1 MAGIIFGNVCSFL
14 ATITD
19 SISSTRKTVKG
30 VLGMQCLSQ
39 IIFIVVSI
47 AFQGYADL
55 VQNVV
60 GLVRNLFAMSK
71 KQVKGIEWV
80 FVTLAVGLGLW
91 FNNLGWLGLL
101 PVLAN
106 FEYSL
111 AVFRFADDER
121 AMKVAFAVMN
131 LLYMVYNFCMLNV
144 VGGVCS
150 AVVIVTT
157 VIYLVKNRKNAA

>member
-157 VIYLVKNRKNAA
+157 VIYLVKNRKSAA

>member
-1 MAGIIFGNVCSFL
+1 MAGIIFGNICSFL

-144 VGGVCS
+144 VGGICS

-157 VIYLVKNRKNAA
+157 VIYLVKNKKSAQ

>member
-1 MAGIIFGNVCSFL
+1 MAGIIFGNICSFL

-157 VIYLVKNRKNAA
+157 VIYLVKNKKSAA

>member
-144 VGGVCS
+144 VGGICS

-157 VIYLVKNRKNAA
+157 VIYLVKNKKSAA

>member
-1 MAGIIFGNVCSFL
+1 MAGIIFGNICSFL

>member
-1 MAGIIFGNVCSFL
+1 
-14 ATITD
+14 
-19 SISSTRKTVKG
+19 
-30 VLGMQCLSQ
+30 
-39 IIFIVVSI
+39 
-47 AFQGYADL
+47 GYADL

-60 GLVRNLFAMSK
+60 GLVRNLFAMRE
-71 KQVKGIEWV
+71 KQVKGMEWV
-80 FVTLAVGLGLW
+80 FVTLAVGLGLY

-111 AVFRFADDER
+111 AVFRFADNER

-131 LLYMVYNFCMLNV
+131 VLYMIYNFCMLNV
-144 VGGVCS
+144 VGGICS

-157 VIYLVKNRKNAA
+157 VIYLVKNKKSAA

>member
-1 MAGIIFGNVCSFL
+1 MLEIIIGNAASLL

-19 SISSTRKTVKG
+19 SISSTRKTTKG
-30 VLGMQCLSQ
+30 MLFMQN
-39 IIFIVVSI
+39 ISI
-47 AFQGYADL
+47 LFYLAASLAFHGYADT
-55 VQNVV
+55 VQN
-60 GLVRNLFAMSK
+60 
-71 KQVKGIEWV
+71 I
-80 FVTLAVGLGLW
+80 VGLGRNFSAMSRHPRKWLQW
-91 FNNLGWLGLL
+91 LFVAAAVVLGFYFNNQGALGLL

-144 VGGVCS
+144 VGGICS

-157 VIYLVKNRKNAA
+157 VIYLVKNKKSTA

>member
-1 MAGIIFGNVCSFL
+1 MLEIIIGNAASLL

-19 SISSTRKTVKG
+19 SISSTRKTTKG
-30 VLGMQCLSQ
+30 MLFMQN
-39 IIFIVVSI
+39 ISI
-47 AFQGYADL
+47 LFYLAASLAFRGYADT
-55 VQNVV
+55 VQNIV
-60 GLVRNLFAMSK
+60 GLGRNFSAMSK
-71 KQVKGIEWV
+71 HPRKWLQWL
-80 FVTLAVGLGLW
+80 FVAAAVVLGFY
-91 FNNLGWLGLL
+91 FNNQGALGLL

-157 VIYLVKNRKNAA
+157 VIYLVKNKKSAA

>member
-144 VGGVCS
+144 VGGICS

-157 VIYLVKNRKNAA
+157 VIYLVKNRKSAA

>member
-1 MAGIIFGNVCSFL
+1 MAGIIFGNICSFL

-121 AMKVAFAVMN
+121 AMKIAFAVMN

-144 VGGVCS
+144 VGGICS

-157 VIYLVKNRKNAA
+157 VIYLVKNKKSAA

>member
-1 MAGIIFGNVCSFL
+1 MAGIIFGNICSFL

-144 VGGVCS
+144 VGGICS

-157 VIYLVKNRKNAA
+157 VIYLVKNRKSAA

>member
-144 VGGVCS
+144 VGGICS

-157 VIYLVKNRKNAA
+157 VIYLIKNKKSAA

>member
-1 MAGIIFGNVCSFL
+1 MGSIIFGNVCSFL

-19 SISSTRKTVKG
+19 SVSSTRKTVKG

-39 IIFIVVSI
+39 VIFIVVSI

-55 VQNVV
+55 VQNIV

-80 FVTLAVGLGLW
+80 FVALAVGLGLW

-101 PVLAN
+101 PVLA
-106 FEYSL
+106 
-111 AVFRFADDER
+111 
-121 AMKVAFAVMN
+121 
-131 LLYMVYNFCMLNV
+131 
-144 VGGVCS
+144 
-150 AVVIVTT
+150 
-157 VIYLVKNRKNAA
+157 

>member
-1 MAGIIFGNVCSFL
+1 MAGIIFGNICSFL

-131 LLYMVYNFCMLNV
+131 VLYMVYNFCMLNV
-144 VGGVCS
+144 VGGICS

-157 VIYLVKNRKNAA
+157 VIYLVKNKKSAA

>member
-1 MAGIIFGNVCSFL
+1 MKSIIFGNVCSFL

-19 SISSTRKTVKG
+19 SISSTRKSVKG

-39 IIFIVVSI
+39 LIFIVVSI

-60 GLVRNLFAMSK
+60 GLVRNLFAISR

-80 FVTLAVGLGLW
+80 FVALAVGLGLY

-121 AMKVAFAVMN
+121 AMKLAFMGLN
-131 LLYMVYNFCMLNV
+131 LLYMVYNFCVLNI
-144 VGGVCS
+144 VGGICS

-157 VIYLVKNRKNAA
+157 VVYLVKNKKSAA

>member
-14 ATITD
+14 ATVTD
-19 SISSTRKTVKG
+19 SISSTRRTTKG
-30 VLGMQCLSQ
+30 MLGMQCLSQ
-39 IIFIVVSI
+39 LIFVVVSI

-60 GLVRNLFAMSK
+60 GLVRNLFAMRE
-71 KQVKGIEWV
+71 KQVKGMEWV
-80 FVTLAVGLGLW
+80 FVALAVGIGLY

-111 AVFRFADDER
+111 AVFRFADNER

-131 LLYMVYNFCMLNV
+131 VLYMIYNFCMLNV
-144 VGGVCS
+144 VGGICS

-157 VIYLVKNRKNAA
+157 VIYLVKNRKSAA